1 MTRMQRRDLAKLG
14 FAFTGLAGGLTALTA
29 PARAAEAPATG
40 YASVLEPVF
49 KRLLE
54 EDVPERTSLD
64 DRLANLLQTAAMT
77 VLPAHGGSEALAET
91 FRRALFAGVSAEE
104 LLEVLVQT
112 MPVAGMPAVISAERI
127 LHAELAE
134 AGMSAPATE
143 PSTAGA
149 AERFERGLA
158 VEEKLFGR
166 EYLYAFHAGLR
177 EDERP
182 LQLSLLSS
190 WAYGETFGRAHLTD
204 SERELVLL
212 ASLIASDAR
221 EEVEMHVRAAK
232 TLGATRTDLI
242 GLLTVLLPYT
252 GFPKVRAGLA
262 LINAVEAEDERRR
275 AIAEAREEALKRLEA
290 KREAKREAEE
300 KAKAKEEAKAE
311 SAAAA
316 AGEETNPKETSEASE
331 ATEPKEA
338 TDETDAGDATDE
350 KPESEK
356 TSDEKTEPSSDESEE
371 NVPEEGSE
379 SGTQESEEPEAEEA
393 ESDADSNADSNAN
406 TKGADLPEVPEEPA
420 TESAPSAQ
428 HAEPAK
434 ASPTSSTSTTTATS
448 NAPSSPS
455 SASSPSASSAPS
467 TSAPSAPSAP
477 APGAKDSA
485 KLVSDWSEADEE
497 AFNRAIEKLSKA
509 TEAGDDA
516 AAAAALKELDALG
529 ASGGDLPVLST
540 TP

>member
-1 MTRMQRRDLAKLG
+1 MQRRDLAKLG
-14 FAFTGLAGGLTALTA
+14 FAFTGLASGLTALSA
-29 PARAAEAPATG
+29 PVRAAEAPATG
-40 YASVLEPVF
+40 FVSVLEPVF

-54 EDVPERTSLD
+54 DDVPERTSLD

-112 MPVAGMPAVISAERI
+112 MAVAGMPAVISAERI
-127 LHAELAE
+127 LHAELGE
-134 AGMSAPATE
+134 AGMGAPETR
-143 PSTAGA
+143 PSIAGA
-149 AERFERGLA
+149 AERFEHGLA

-190 WAYGETFGRAHLTD
+190 WAYGETFGRAYLTD
-204 SERELVLL
+204 LERELVLL
-212 ASLIASDAR
+212 AALVASGAR
-221 EEVEMHVRAAK
+221 EEIEMHVRAAK
-232 TLGATRTDLI
+232 TLGATRADLI

-262 LINAVEAEDERRR
+262 LVNAVEAEDERRR

-290 KREAKREAEE
+290 KREAKRKAEE
-300 KAKAKEEAKAE
+300 KAKAE
-311 SAAAA
+311 A
-316 AGEETNPKETSEASE
+316 AGAVAGEKTETEETTEET
-331 ATEPKEA
+331 
-338 TDETDAGDATDE
+338 
-350 KPESEK
+350 EK
-356 TSDEKTEPSSDESEE
+356 TSETDKTSEE
-371 NVPEEGSE
+371 NTEATSDETEEGAPEKE
-379 SGTQESEEPEAEEA
+379 SDNGTNVRKTEEA
-393 ESDADSNADSNAN
+393 EGATETDTNSVDA
-406 TKGADLPEVPEEPA
+406 PEEPA
-420 TESAPSAQ
+420 ISESAEPAGSGGARPSDTSNGTSVREAARTESAPTTQ
-428 HAEPAK
+428 PAEGVGDRAK
-434 ASPTSSTSTTTATS
+434 I
-448 NAPSSPS
+448 
-455 SASSPSASSAPS
+455 
-467 TSAPSAPSAP
+467 
-477 APGAKDSA
+477 
-485 KLVSDWSEADEE
+485 VSDWSEADEQ
-497 AFNRAIEKLSKA
+497 AFNAALEKLSKA

>member
-1 MTRMQRRDLAKLG
+1 MQRRDLAKLG
-14 FAFTGLAGGLTALTA
+14 FAFTGLAGGLTALSA
-29 PARAAEAPATG
+29 PVRAAEAPATG
-40 YASVLEPVF
+40 FVSVLEPVF

-54 EDVPERTSLD
+54 DDVPERTSLD

-112 MPVAGMPAVISAERI
+112 MAVAGMPAVISAERI
-127 LHAELAE
+127 LHAELGE
-134 AGMSAPATE
+134 AGMGAPETR

-149 AERFERGLA
+149 AERFEHGLA

-190 WAYGETFGRAHLTD
+190 WAYGETFGRAYLTD
-204 SERELVLL
+204 LERELVLL
-212 ASLIASDAR
+212 AALVASGAR
-221 EEVEMHVRAAK
+221 EEIEMHVRAAK
-232 TLGATRTDLI
+232 TLGATRADLI

-262 LINAVEAEDERRR
+262 LVNAVEAEDERRR

-290 KREAKREAEE
+290 KREAKR
-300 KAKAKEEAKAE
+300 KAE
-311 SAAAA
+311 A
-316 AGEETNPKETSEASE
+316 AGAVAGEKTETEET
-331 ATEPKEA
+331 TEG
-338 TDETDAGDATDE
+338 T
-350 KPESEK
+350 EK
-356 TSDEKTEPSSDESEE
+356 TSETDKPSEE
-371 NVPEEGSE
+371 NTEATSDETEEGAPEE
-379 SGTQESEEPEAEEA
+379 
-393 ESDADSNADSNAN
+393 ESDNGTNVRK
-406 TKGADLPEVPEEPA
+406 TEGAEGATETDTDTNSVDAPEEPA
-420 TESAPSAQ
+420 ISES
-428 HAEPAK
+428 AEPAGSGG
-434 ASPTSSTSTTTATS
+434 ARPSDTS
-448 NAPSSPS
+448 NG
-455 SASSPSASSAPS
+455 
-467 TSAPSAPSAP
+467 TSVGEAARTESVP
-477 APGAKDSA
+477 ATQPAEGAGDRA
-485 KLVSDWSEADEE
+485 KIVSDWSEADEQ
-497 AFNRAIEKLSKA
+497 AFNAALEKLSKA

>member
-14 FAFTGLAGGLTALTA
+14 FAFTGLAGGLTALSA
-29 PARAAEAPATG
+29 PVRAAEAPATG
-40 YASVLEPVF
+40 FVSVLEPVF

-54 EDVPERTSLD
+54 DDVPERTSLD

-112 MPVAGMPAVISAERI
+112 MAVAGMPAVISAERI
-127 LHAELAE
+127 LHAELGE
-134 AGMSAPATE
+134 AGMGAPETR

-149 AERFERGLA
+149 AERFEHGLA

-190 WAYGETFGRAHLTD
+190 WAYGETFGRAYLTD
-204 SERELVLL
+204 LERELVLL
-212 ASLIASDAR
+212 AALVASGAR
-221 EEVEMHVRAAK
+221 EEIEMHVRAAK
-232 TLGATRTDLI
+232 TLGATRADLI

-262 LINAVEAEDERRR
+262 LVNAVEAEDERRR

-290 KREAKREAEE
+290 KREAKRKAEE
-300 KAKAKEEAKAE
+300 KAKAE
-311 SAAAA
+311 A
-316 AGEETNPKETSEASE
+316 AGAVAGEKTETEETTEET
-331 ATEPKEA
+331 
-338 TDETDAGDATDE
+338 
-350 KPESEK
+350 EK
-356 TSDEKTEPSSDESEE
+356 TSETDKTSEE
-371 NVPEEGSE
+371 NTEATSDETEEGAPEKE
-379 SGTQESEEPEAEEA
+379 SDNGTNVRKTEEA
-393 ESDADSNADSNAN
+393 EGATETDTNSVDA
-406 TKGADLPEVPEEPA
+406 PEEPA
-420 TESAPSAQ
+420 ISESAEPAGSGGARPSDTSNGTSVREAARTESAPATQ
-428 HAEPAK
+428 PAEGAGDRAK
-434 ASPTSSTSTTTATS
+434 I
-448 NAPSSPS
+448 
-455 SASSPSASSAPS
+455 
-467 TSAPSAPSAP
+467 
-477 APGAKDSA
+477 
-485 KLVSDWSEADEE
+485 VSDWSEADEQ
-497 AFNRAIEKLSKA
+497 AFNAALEKLSKA

>member
-14 FAFTGLAGGLTALTA
+14 FAFTGLAGGLTALSA
-29 PARAAEAPATG
+29 PVRAAEAPATG
-40 YASVLEPVF
+40 FVSVLEPVF

-54 EDVPERTSLD
+54 DDVPERTSLD

-112 MPVAGMPAVISAERI
+112 MAVAGMPAVISAERI
-127 LHAELAE
+127 LHAELGE
-134 AGMSAPATE
+134 AGMGAPETH

-149 AERFERGLA
+149 AERFEHGLA

-190 WAYGETFGRAHLTD
+190 WAYGETFGRAYLTD
-204 SERELVLL
+204 LERELVLL
-212 ASLIASDAR
+212 AALVASGAR
-221 EEVEMHVRAAK
+221 EEIERHVRAAK
-232 TLGATRTDLI
+232 TLGATRADLI

-262 LINAVEAEDERRR
+262 LVNAVEAEDERRR

-290 KREAKREAEE
+290 KREAKRKAEE
-300 KAKAKEEAKAE
+300 KAKAE
-311 SAAAA
+311 A
-316 AGEETNPKETSEASE
+316 AGAVAGEKTETEETTEET
-331 ATEPKEA
+331 
-338 TDETDAGDATDE
+338 
-350 KPESEK
+350 EK
-356 TSDEKTEPSSDESEE
+356 TSEIDKTSEE
-371 NVPEEGSE
+371 NTEATSDETEEGAPEEE
-379 SGTQESEEPEAEEA
+379 SDNGTNVRKTEEA
-393 ESDADSNADSNAN
+393 EGATETESDTNSVDA
-406 TKGADLPEVPEEPA
+406 PEEPA
-420 TESAPSAQ
+420 ISESAEPADSGGARPSDTSNGTSVREAARTESAPATQ
-428 HAEPAK
+428 PAEGAGDRAK
-434 ASPTSSTSTTTATS
+434 I
-448 NAPSSPS
+448 
-455 SASSPSASSAPS
+455 
-467 TSAPSAPSAP
+467 
-477 APGAKDSA
+477 
-485 KLVSDWSEADEE
+485 VSDWSEADEQ
-497 AFNRAIEKLSKA
+497 AFNAALEKLSKA

-529 ASGGDLPVLST
+529 TSGGDLPVLST

>member
-14 FAFTGLAGGLTALTA
+14 FAFTGLAGGLTALSA
-29 PARAAEAPATG
+29 PVRAAEVPATG
-40 YASVLEPVF
+40 FVSVLEPVF

-54 EDVPERTSLD
+54 DDVPERTSLD

-112 MPVAGMPAVISAERI
+112 MAVAGMPAVISAERI
-127 LHAELAE
+127 LHAELGE
-134 AGMSAPATE
+134 AGMGAPETR

-149 AERFERGLA
+149 AERFEHGLA

-190 WAYGETFGRAHLTD
+190 WAYGETFGRAYLTD
-204 SERELVLL
+204 LERELVLL
-212 ASLIASDAR
+212 AALVASGAR
-221 EEVEMHVRAAK
+221 EEIEMHVRAAK
-232 TLGATRTDLI
+232 TLGATRADLI

-262 LINAVEAEDERRR
+262 LVNAVEAEDERRR

-290 KREAKREAEE
+290 KREAKRKAEE
-300 KAKAKEEAKAE
+300 KAEAE
-311 SAAAA
+311 A
-316 AGEETNPKETSEASE
+316 AGAVAGEKTETEETTEET
-331 ATEPKEA
+331 
-338 TDETDAGDATDE
+338 
-350 KPESEK
+350 EK
-356 TSDEKTEPSSDESEE
+356 TSETDKTSEE
-371 NVPEEGSE
+371 NTEATSDETEEGAPEEE
-379 SGTQESEEPEAEEA
+379 SDNGTNVRKTEEA
-393 ESDADSNADSNAN
+393 EGATETESDTNSVDA
-406 TKGADLPEVPEEPA
+406 PEEPA
-420 TESAPSAQ
+420 ISES
-428 HAEPAK
+428 AEPAGSGG
-434 ASPTSSTSTTTATS
+434 ARPSDTS
-448 NAPSSPS
+448 NG
-455 SASSPSASSAPS
+455 
-467 TSAPSAPSAP
+467 TSVREAARTETQP
-477 APGAKDSA
+477 AEGAGDRA
-485 KLVSDWSEADEE
+485 KIVSDWSEADEQ
-497 AFNRAIEKLSKA
+497 AFNAALEKLSKA

>member
-14 FAFTGLAGGLTALTA
+14 FAFTGLAGGLTALSATV
-29 PARAAEAPATG
+29 RAAEAPATG
-40 YASVLEPVF
+40 FVSVLEPVF

-54 EDVPERTSLD
+54 DDVPERTSLD

-112 MPVAGMPAVISAERI
+112 MAVAGMPAVISAERI
-127 LHAELAE
+127 LHAELGE
-134 AGMSAPATE
+134 AGMGAPETR

-149 AERFERGLA
+149 AERFEHGLA

-190 WAYGETFGRAHLTD
+190 WAYGETFGRAYLTD
-204 SERELVLL
+204 LERELVLL
-212 ASLIASDAR
+212 AALVASGAR
-221 EEVEMHVRAAK
+221 EEIEMHVRAAK
-232 TLGATRTDLI
+232 KLGATRADLI

-262 LINAVEAEDERRR
+262 LVNAVEAEDERRR

-290 KREAKREAEE
+290 KREAKRKAEE
-300 KAKAKEEAKAE
+300 KAKAE
-311 SAAAA
+311 A
-316 AGEETNPKETSEASE
+316 AGAVAGEKTETEETTEET
-331 ATEPKEA
+331 
-338 TDETDAGDATDE
+338 
-350 KPESEK
+350 EK
-356 TSDEKTEPSSDESEE
+356 TSETDKTSEE
-371 NVPEEGSE
+371 NTEATSDETEEGAPEEE
-379 SGTQESEEPEAEEA
+379 SDKETNVRKTEEA
-393 ESDADSNADSNAN
+393 EGATETESDTNSVDA
-406 TKGADLPEVPEEPA
+406 PEEPA
-420 TESAPSAQ
+420 ISESAEPAGSGGARASDTSNGTSVREAARTESAPATQ
-428 HAEPAK
+428 PAEGAGDRAK
-434 ASPTSSTSTTTATS
+434 I
-448 NAPSSPS
+448 
-455 SASSPSASSAPS
+455 
-467 TSAPSAPSAP
+467 
-477 APGAKDSA
+477 
-485 KLVSDWSEADEE
+485 VSDWSEADEQ
-497 AFNRAIEKLSKA
+497 AFNAALEKLSKA

>member
-14 FAFTGLAGGLTALTA
+14 FAFTGLAGGLTALSA
-29 PARAAEAPATG
+29 PVRAAEAPATG
-40 YASVLEPVF
+40 FVSVLEPVF

-54 EDVPERTSLD
+54 DDVPERTSLD

-112 MPVAGMPAVISAERI
+112 MAVAGMPAVISAERI
-127 LHAELAE
+127 LHAELGE
-134 AGMSAPATE
+134 AGMGAPETR

-149 AERFERGLA
+149 AERFEHGLA

-190 WAYGETFGRAHLTD
+190 WAYGETFGRAYLTD
-204 SERELVLL
+204 LERELVLL
-212 ASLIASDAR
+212 AALVASGAR
-221 EEVEMHVRAAK
+221 EEIEMHVRAAK
-232 TLGATRTDLI
+232 TLGATRADLI

-262 LINAVEAEDERRR
+262 LVNAVEAEDERRR

-290 KREAKREAEE
+290 KREAKRKAEE
-300 KAKAKEEAKAE
+300 KAKAE
-311 SAAAA
+311 A
-316 AGEETNPKETSEASE
+316 AGAVAGEKTETEETTEET
-331 ATEPKEA
+331 
-338 TDETDAGDATDE
+338 
-350 KPESEK
+350 EK
-356 TSDEKTEPSSDESEE
+356 TSETDKTSEE
-371 NVPEEGSE
+371 NTEATSDETEEGAPEEE
-379 SGTQESEEPEAEEA
+379 SDNGTNVRKTEEA
-393 ESDADSNADSNAN
+393 EGATETDTNSVDA
-406 TKGADLPEVPEEPA
+406 PEEPA
-420 TESAPSAQ
+420 ISESAEPADSGGARPSDTSNGTSVREAARTESAPATQ
-428 HAEPAK
+428 PAEGAGDRAK
-434 ASPTSSTSTTTATS
+434 I
-448 NAPSSPS
+448 
-455 SASSPSASSAPS
+455 
-467 TSAPSAPSAP
+467 
-477 APGAKDSA
+477 
-485 KLVSDWSEADEE
+485 VSDWSEADEQ
-497 AFNRAIEKLSKA
+497 AFNAALEKLSKA

>member
-14 FAFTGLAGGLTALTA
+14 FAFTGLAGGLTALSA
-29 PARAAEAPATG
+29 PVRAAEAPATG
-40 YASVLEPVF
+40 FVSVLEPVF

-54 EDVPERTSLD
+54 DDVPERTSLD

-112 MPVAGMPAVISAERI
+112 MAVAGMPAVISAERI
-127 LHAELAE
+127 LHAELGE
-134 AGMSAPATE
+134 AGMGAPETR

-149 AERFERGLA
+149 AERFEHGLA

-190 WAYGETFGRAHLTD
+190 WAYGETFGRAYLTD
-204 SERELVLL
+204 LERELVLL
-212 ASLIASDAR
+212 AALVASGAR
-221 EEVEMHVRAAK
+221 EEIEMHVRAAK
-232 TLGATRTDLI
+232 TLGATRADLI

-262 LINAVEAEDERRR
+262 LVNAVEAEDERRR

-290 KREAKREAEE
+290 KREAKRKAEE
-300 KAKAKEEAKAE
+300 KAKAE
-311 SAAAA
+311 A
-316 AGEETNPKETSEASE
+316 AGAVAGEKTETEETTEET
-331 ATEPKEA
+331 
-338 TDETDAGDATDE
+338 
-350 KPESEK
+350 EK
-356 TSDEKTEPSSDESEE
+356 TSETDKTSEE
-371 NVPEEGSE
+371 NTEATSDETEEGAPEEE
-379 SGTQESEEPEAEEA
+379 SDNGTNVRKTEEA
-393 ESDADSNADSNAN
+393 EGATETDTNSVDA
-406 TKGADLPEVPEEPA
+406 PEEPA
-420 TESAPSAQ
+420 ISESAEPAGSGGARPSDTSNGTSVREAARTESAPATQ
-428 HAEPAK
+428 LAEGAGDRAK
-434 ASPTSSTSTTTATS
+434 I
-448 NAPSSPS
+448 
-455 SASSPSASSAPS
+455 
-467 TSAPSAPSAP
+467 
-477 APGAKDSA
+477 
-485 KLVSDWSEADEE
+485 VSDWSEADEQ
-497 AFNRAIEKLSKA
+497 AFNAALEKLSKA

>member
-1 MTRMQRRDLAKLG
+1 MQRRDLAKLG
-14 FAFTGLAGGLTALTA
+14 FAFTGLAGGLTALSA
-29 PARAAEAPATG
+29 PVRAAEAPATG
-40 YASVLEPVF
+40 FVSVLEPVF

-54 EDVPERTSLD
+54 DDVPERTSLD

-112 MPVAGMPAVISAERI
+112 MAVAGMPAVISAERI
-127 LHAELAE
+127 LHAELGE
-134 AGMSAPATE
+134 AGMGAPETR

-149 AERFERGLA
+149 AERFEHGLA

-190 WAYGETFGRAHLTD
+190 WAYGETFGRAYLTD
-204 SERELVLL
+204 LERELVLL
-212 ASLIASDAR
+212 AALVASGAR
-221 EEVEMHVRAAK
+221 EEIEMHVRAAK
-232 TLGATRTDLI
+232 TLGATRADLI

-262 LINAVEAEDERRR
+262 LVNAVGAEDERRR

-290 KREAKREAEE
+290 KREAKRKAEE
-300 KAKAKEEAKAE
+300 KAKPE
-311 SAAAA
+311 A
-316 AGEETNPKETSEASE
+316 AGAVAGEKTETEETTEET
-331 ATEPKEA
+331 
-338 TDETDAGDATDE
+338 
-350 KPESEK
+350 EK
-356 TSDEKTEPSSDESEE
+356 TSETDKTSEE
-371 NVPEEGSE
+371 NTEATSDETEEGAPEEE
-379 SGTQESEEPEAEEA
+379 SDNGTNVRKTEEA
-393 ESDADSNADSNAN
+393 EGATETDTNSVDA
-406 TKGADLPEVPEEPA
+406 PEEPA
-420 TESAPSAQ
+420 ISES
-428 HAEPAK
+428 AEPAGSGG
-434 ASPTSSTSTTTATS
+434 ARPSDTS
-448 NAPSSPS
+448 NG
-455 SASSPSASSAPS
+455 
-467 TSAPSAPSAP
+467 TSVREAARTESVP
-477 APGAKDSA
+477 ATQPAEGAGDRA
-485 KLVSDWSEADEE
+485 KIVSDWSEADEQ
-497 AFNRAIEKLSKA
+497 AFNAALEKLSKA

>member
-14 FAFTGLAGGLTALTA
+14 FAFTGLAGGLTALSA
-29 PARAAEAPATG
+29 PVRAAEAPATG
-40 YASVLEPVF
+40 FVSVLEPVF

-54 EDVPERTSLD
+54 DDVPERTSLD

-112 MPVAGMPAVISAERI
+112 MAVAGMPAVISAERI
-127 LHAELAE
+127 LHAELGE
-134 AGMSAPATE
+134 AGMGAPETR

-149 AERFERGLA
+149 AERFEHGLA

-190 WAYGETFGRAHLTD
+190 WAYGETFGRAYLTD
-204 SERELVLL
+204 LERELVLL
-212 ASLIASDAR
+212 AALVASGAR
-221 EEVEMHVRAAK
+221 EEIEMHVRAAK
-232 TLGATRTDLI
+232 TLGATRADLI

-252 GFPKVRAGLA
+252 GFPKVRVGLA
-262 LINAVEAEDERRR
+262 LVNAVEAEDERRR

-290 KREAKREAEE
+290 KREAKRKAEE
-300 KAKAKEEAKAE
+300 KAKAE
-311 SAAAA
+311 A
-316 AGEETNPKETSEASE
+316 AGAVAGEKTETEETTEET
-331 ATEPKEA
+331 
-338 TDETDAGDATDE
+338 
-350 KPESEK
+350 EK
-356 TSDEKTEPSSDESEE
+356 TSETDKTSEE
-371 NVPEEGSE
+371 NTEATSDETEEGAPEEE
-379 SGTQESEEPEAEEA
+379 SDNGTNVRKTEEA
-393 ESDADSNADSNAN
+393 EGATETDTNSVDA
-406 TKGADLPEVPEEPA
+406 PEEPA
-420 TESAPSAQ
+420 ISESAEPAGSGGARPSDTSNGTSVREAARTESAPATQ
-428 HAEPAK
+428 PAEGAGDRAK
-434 ASPTSSTSTTTATS
+434 I
-448 NAPSSPS
+448 
-455 SASSPSASSAPS
+455 
-467 TSAPSAPSAP
+467 
-477 APGAKDSA
+477 
-485 KLVSDWSEADEE
+485 VSDWSEADEQ
-497 AFNRAIEKLSKA
+497 AFNAALEKLSKA

>member
-14 FAFTGLAGGLTALTA
+14 FAFTGLAGGFTALTA
-29 PARAAEAPATG
+29 PARAAESPATG
-40 YASVLEPVF
+40 FVSVLEPVF

-77 VLPAHGGSEALAET
+77 VLPAHGGAEALAET

-127 LHAELAE
+127 LHAELGE
-134 AGMSAPATE
+134 AGMSAPVTQ

-149 AERFERGLA
+149 AERFERGLEA
-158 VEEKLFGR
+158 EEKLFGR

-190 WAYGETFGRAHLTD
+190 WAYGETFGRPHLTD
-204 SERELVLL
+204 AERELVLL
-212 ASLIASDAR
+212 AALIASGAR
-221 EEVEMHVRAAK
+221 EEIEMHVRAAK

-262 LINAVEAEDERRR
+262 LINAVEVEDERRR
-275 AIAEAREEALKRLEA
+275 AITQAREEALKRLEA

-300 KAKAKEEAKAE
+300 KAKEQAEAE
-311 SAAAA
+311 TAAAA
-316 AGEETNPKETSEASE
+316 AGEETKPEETSETTEAPEETEETSRTETTSDESTEAS
-331 ATEPKEA
+331 
-338 TDETDAGDATDE
+338 TDET
-350 KPESEK
+350 
-356 TSDEKTEPSSDESEE
+356 
-371 NVPEEGSE
+371 EEGASE
-379 SGTQESEEPEAEEA
+379 DGSENGPREPEVQESESE
-393 ESDADSNADSNAN
+393 ADSN
-406 TKGADLPEVPEEPA
+406 GADLPEVPEEPVKA
-420 TESAPSAQ
+420 DAARPVESVDARPADTPSASGVKDAAPTAQ
-428 HAEPAK
+428 PAEPATQ
-434 ASPTSSTSTTTATS
+434 APS
-448 NAPSSPS
+448 NAPATPS
-455 SASSPSASSAPS
+455 SA
-467 TSAPSAPSAP
+467 P
-477 APGAKDSA
+477 AAGANDSA
-485 KLVSDWSEADEE
+485 KLVSDWSEADER
-497 AFNRAIEKLSKA
+497 AFNAALEKLSKA

>member
-1 MTRMQRRDLAKLG
+1 MQRRDLAKLG
-14 FAFTGLAGGLTALTA
+14 FAFTGLAGGFTALTA
-29 PARAAEAPATG
+29 PVRAAESPATG
-40 YASVLEPVF
+40 FVSVLEPVF

-64 DRLANLLQTAAMT
+64 DRLVNLLQTAAMT
-77 VLPAHGGSEALAET
+77 VLPAHGGAEALAET

-127 LHAELAE
+127 LHAELGE
-134 AGMSAPATE
+134 AGMSAPVTQ

-149 AERFERGLA
+149 AERFERGLEA
-158 VEEKLFGR
+158 EEKLFGR

-190 WAYGETFGRAHLTD
+190 WAYGETFGRPHLTD
-204 SERELVLL
+204 AERELVLL
-212 ASLIASDAR
+212 AALIASGAR
-221 EEVEMHVRAAK
+221 EEIEMHVRAAK

-275 AIAEAREEALKRLEA
+275 AITQAREEALKRLEA

-300 KAKAKEEAKAE
+300 KAKEQAKAE
-311 SAAAA
+311 TAAAA
-316 AGEETNPKETSEASE
+316 AGEETKPEETTEETEETSRTDTTSDESTEAS
-331 ATEPKEA
+331 
-338 TDETDAGDATDE
+338 TDET
-350 KPESEK
+350 
-356 TSDEKTEPSSDESEE
+356 
-371 NVPEEGSE
+371 EEGASE
-379 SGTQESEEPEAEEA
+379 DGSENGTREPEVQESESE
-393 ESDADSNADSNAN
+393 ADSN
-406 TKGADLPEVPEEPA
+406 GADLPEAPEEPVKA
-420 TESAPSAQ
+420 DAARPVESVDARPADTSSASGVKDAAPTAQ
-428 HAEPAK
+428 PAEPATQ
-434 ASPTSSTSTTTATS
+434 APS
-448 NAPSSPS
+448 NAPAAPS
-455 SASSPSASSAPS
+455 SASSPSATSSSAP
-467 TSAPSAPSAP
+467 AA
-477 APGAKDSA
+477 GANDSA
-485 KLVSDWSEADEE
+485 KLVSDWSEADER
-497 AFNRAIEKLSKA
+497 AFNAALEKLSKA

>member
-300 KAKAKEEAKAE
+300 KAKAEAKAE

-316 AGEETNPKETSEASE
+316 AGEETNPKETSEATEE
-331 ATEPKEA
+331 A
-338 TDETDAGDATDE
+338 DAGDATDAADE
-350 KPESEK
+350 KPETEK
-356 TSDEKTEPSSDESEE
+356 ASDEKTETAEE
-371 NVPEEGSE
+371 NAPEEGAE
-379 SGTQESEEPEAEEA
+379 SGTQEPEEPETEEA
-393 ESDADSNADSNAN
+393 ESDAD
-406 TKGADLPEVPEEPA
+406 TQGADLPEAPAEPA

-428 HAEPAK
+428 PAEPAK
-434 ASPTSSTSTTTATS
+434 ASPTSSSTTTSTTTATS

-455 SASSPSASSAPS
+455 SASSPSSPSVPS
-467 TSAPSAPSAP
+467 TPSAP
-477 APGAKDSA
+477 ATGAKDSA
-485 KLVSDWSEADEE
+485 KLVSGWNEADEE

>member
-14 FAFTGLAGGLTALTA
+14 FAFTGLAGGLTALSA
-29 PARAAEAPATG
+29 PVRAAEVPATG
-40 YASVLEPVF
+40 FVSVLEPVF

-54 EDVPERTSLD
+54 DDVPERTSLD

-112 MPVAGMPAVISAERI
+112 MAVAGMPAVISAERI
-127 LHAELAE
+127 LHAELGE
-134 AGMSAPATE
+134 AGMGAPETR

-149 AERFERGLA
+149 AERFEHGLA

-190 WAYGETFGRAHLTD
+190 WAYGETFGRAYLTD
-204 SERELVLL
+204 LERELVLL
-212 ASLIASDAR
+212 AALVASGAR
-221 EEVEMHVRAAK
+221 EEIEMHVRAAK
-232 TLGATRTDLI
+232 TLGATRADLI

-262 LINAVEAEDERRR
+262 LVNAVEAEDERRR

-290 KREAKREAEE
+290 KREAKRKAEE
-300 KAKAKEEAKAE
+300 KAKAE
-311 SAAAA
+311 A
-316 AGEETNPKETSEASE
+316 AGAVAGEKMETEETTEET
-331 ATEPKEA
+331 
-338 TDETDAGDATDE
+338 
-350 KPESEK
+350 EK
-356 TSDEKTEPSSDESEE
+356 TSETDKTSEE
-371 NVPEEGSE
+371 NTEATSDETEEGAPEEE
-379 SGTQESEEPEAEEA
+379 SDNGTNVRKTEEA
-393 ESDADSNADSNAN
+393 EGATETESDTNSVDA
-406 TKGADLPEVPEEPA
+406 PEEPA
-420 TESAPSAQ
+420 ISESAEPAGSGGARPSDTSNGTSVREAARTESAEGAGDR
-428 HAEPAK
+428 AK
-434 ASPTSSTSTTTATS
+434 I
-448 NAPSSPS
+448 
-455 SASSPSASSAPS
+455 
-467 TSAPSAPSAP
+467 
-477 APGAKDSA
+477 
-485 KLVSDWSEADEE
+485 VSDWSEADEQ
-497 AFNRAIEKLSKA
+497 AFNAALEKLSKA

>member
-14 FAFTGLAGGLTALTA
+14 FAFTGLAGGLTALSA
-29 PARAAEAPATG
+29 PVRAAEAPATG
-40 YASVLEPVF
+40 FVSVLEPVF

-54 EDVPERTSLD
+54 DDVPERTSLD

-77 VLPAHGGSEALAET
+77 VLPAHGGSEVLAET

-112 MPVAGMPAVISAERI
+112 MAVAGMPAVISAERI
-127 LHAELAE
+127 LHAELGE
-134 AGMSAPATE
+134 AGMGAPETR

-149 AERFERGLA
+149 AERFEHGLA

-190 WAYGETFGRAHLTD
+190 WAYGETFGRAYLTD
-204 SERELVLL
+204 LERELVLL
-212 ASLIASDAR
+212 AALVASGAR
-221 EEVEMHVRAAK
+221 EEIEMHVRAAK
-232 TLGATRTDLI
+232 TLGATRADLI

-262 LINAVEAEDERRR
+262 LVNAVEAEDERRR

-290 KREAKREAEE
+290 KREAKR
-300 KAKAKEEAKAE
+300 KAE
-311 SAAAA
+311 A
-316 AGEETNPKETSEASE
+316 AGVVAGEKTETEET
-331 ATEPKEA
+331 TEG
-338 TDETDAGDATDE
+338 T
-350 KPESEK
+350 EK
-356 TSDEKTEPSSDESEE
+356 TSETDKPSEE
-371 NVPEEGSE
+371 NTEATSDETEEGAPEE
-379 SGTQESEEPEAEEA
+379 
-393 ESDADSNADSNAN
+393 ESDNGTNVRK
-406 TKGADLPEVPEEPA
+406 TEGAEGATETDTNSVDAPEEPA
-420 TESAPSAQ
+420 ISES
-428 HAEPAK
+428 AEPAGSGG
-434 ASPTSSTSTTTATS
+434 ARPSDTS
-448 NAPSSPS
+448 NG
-455 SASSPSASSAPS
+455 
-467 TSAPSAPSAP
+467 TSVGEAARTESVP
-477 APGAKDSA
+477 ATQPAEGAGDRA
-485 KLVSDWSEADEE
+485 KIVSDWSEADEQ
-497 AFNRAIEKLSKA
+497 AFNAALEKLSKA

>member
-14 FAFTGLAGGLTALTA
+14 FAFTGLAGGLTALSA
-29 PARAAEAPATG
+29 PVRAAEAPATG
-40 YASVLEPVF
+40 FVSVLEPVF

-54 EDVPERTSLD
+54 DDVPERTSLD

-112 MPVAGMPAVISAERI
+112 MAVAGMPAVISAERI
-127 LHAELAE
+127 LHAELGE
-134 AGMSAPATE
+134 AGMGAPETR

-149 AERFERGLA
+149 AERFEHGLA

-190 WAYGETFGRAHLTD
+190 WAYGETFGRAYLTD
-204 SERELVLL
+204 LERELVLL
-212 ASLIASDAR
+212 AALVASGAR
-221 EEVEMHVRAAK
+221 EEIEMHVRAAK
-232 TLGATRTDLI
+232 TLGATRADLI

-262 LINAVEAEDERRR
+262 LVNAVEAEDERRR

-290 KREAKREAEE
+290 KREAKRKAEE
-300 KAKAKEEAKAE
+300 KAKAE
-311 SAAAA
+311 A
-316 AGEETNPKETSEASE
+316 AGAVAGEKTETEGTTEET
-331 ATEPKEA
+331 
-338 TDETDAGDATDE
+338 
-350 KPESEK
+350 EK
-356 TSDEKTEPSSDESEE
+356 TSETDKPSEE
-371 NVPEEGSE
+371 NTEATSDETEEGAPEE
-379 SGTQESEEPEAEEA
+379 
-393 ESDADSNADSNAN
+393 ESDNGTNVRK
-406 TKGADLPEVPEEPA
+406 TEGAEGATETESDTNSVDAPEEPA
-420 TESAPSAQ
+420 ISES
-428 HAEPAK
+428 AEPAGSGG
-434 ASPTSSTSTTTATS
+434 ARPSDTS
-448 NAPSSPS
+448 NG
-455 SASSPSASSAPS
+455 
-467 TSAPSAPSAP
+467 TSVREAARTESVP
-477 APGAKDSA
+477 ATQPAEGAGDRA
-485 KLVSDWSEADEE
+485 KIVSDWSEADEQ
-497 AFNRAIEKLSKA
+497 AFNAALEKLSKA

>member
-14 FAFTGLAGGLTALTA
+14 FAFTGLAGGLTALSA
-29 PARAAEAPATG
+29 PVRAAEVPATG
-40 YASVLEPVF
+40 FVSVLEPVF

-54 EDVPERTSLD
+54 DDVPERTSLD

-112 MPVAGMPAVISAERI
+112 MAVAGMPAVISAERI
-127 LHAELAE
+127 LHAELGE
-134 AGMSAPATE
+134 AGMGAPETR

-149 AERFERGLA
+149 AERFEHGLA

-190 WAYGETFGRAHLTD
+190 WAYGETFGRAYLTD
-204 SERELVLL
+204 LERELVLL
-212 ASLIASDAR
+212 AALVASGAR
-221 EEVEMHVRAAK
+221 EEIEMHVRAAK
-232 TLGATRTDLI
+232 TFGATRADLI

-262 LINAVEAEDERRR
+262 LVNAVEAEDERRR

-290 KREAKREAEE
+290 KREAKRKAEE
-300 KAKAKEEAKAE
+300 KAKAE
-311 SAAAA
+311 A
-316 AGEETNPKETSEASE
+316 AGAVAGEKTETEETTEET
-331 ATEPKEA
+331 
-338 TDETDAGDATDE
+338 
-350 KPESEK
+350 EK
-356 TSDEKTEPSSDESEE
+356 TSETDKTSEE
-371 NVPEEGSE
+371 NTEATSDETEEGAPEEE
-379 SGTQESEEPEAEEA
+379 SDNGTNVRKTEEA
-393 ESDADSNADSNAN
+393 EGATETDTNSVDA
-406 TKGADLPEVPEEPA
+406 PEEPA
-420 TESAPSAQ
+420 ISESAEPAGSGGARPSDTSNGTSVREAARTESAPATQ
-428 HAEPAK
+428 PAEGAGDRAK
-434 ASPTSSTSTTTATS
+434 I
-448 NAPSSPS
+448 
-455 SASSPSASSAPS
+455 
-467 TSAPSAPSAP
+467 
-477 APGAKDSA
+477 
-485 KLVSDWSEADEE
+485 VSDWSEADEQ
-497 AFNRAIEKLSKA
+497 AFNAALEKLSKA

>member
-14 FAFTGLAGGLTALTA
+14 FAFTGLAGGLTALSA
-29 PARAAEAPATG
+29 PVRAAEAPATG
-40 YASVLEPVF
+40 FVSVLEPVF

-54 EDVPERTSLD
+54 DDVPERTSLD

-112 MPVAGMPAVISAERI
+112 MAVAGMPAVISAERI
-127 LHAELAE
+127 LHAELGE
-134 AGMSAPATE
+134 AGMGAPETR
-143 PSTAGA
+143 PSIAGA
-149 AERFERGLA
+149 AERFEHGLA

-190 WAYGETFGRAHLTD
+190 WAYGETFGRAYLTD
-204 SERELVLL
+204 LERELVLL
-212 ASLIASDAR
+212 AALVASGAR
-221 EEVEMHVRAAK
+221 EEIEMHVRAAK
-232 TLGATRTDLI
+232 TLGATRADLI

-262 LINAVEAEDERRR
+262 LVNAVEAEDERRR

-290 KREAKREAEE
+290 KREAKRKAEE
-300 KAKAKEEAKAE
+300 KAKAE
-311 SAAAA
+311 A
-316 AGEETNPKETSEASE
+316 AGAVAGEKTETEETTEET
-331 ATEPKEA
+331 
-338 TDETDAGDATDE
+338 
-350 KPESEK
+350 EK
-356 TSDEKTEPSSDESEE
+356 TSETDKTSEE
-371 NVPEEGSE
+371 NTEATSDETEEGAPEKE
-379 SGTQESEEPEAEEA
+379 SDNGTNVRKTEEA
-393 ESDADSNADSNAN
+393 EGATETDTNSVDA
-406 TKGADLPEVPEEPA
+406 PEEPA
-420 TESAPSAQ
+420 ISESAEPAGSGGARPSDTSNGTSVREAARTESAPTTQ
-428 HAEPAK
+428 PAEGVGDRAK
-434 ASPTSSTSTTTATS
+434 I
-448 NAPSSPS
+448 
-455 SASSPSASSAPS
+455 
-467 TSAPSAPSAP
+467 
-477 APGAKDSA
+477 
-485 KLVSDWSEADEE
+485 VSDWSEADEQ
-497 AFNRAIEKLSKA
+497 AFNAALEKLSKA

>member
-14 FAFTGLAGGLTALTA
+14 FAFTGLAGGLTALSA
-29 PARAAEAPATG
+29 PVRAAEVPATG
-40 YASVLEPVF
+40 FVSVLEPVF

-54 EDVPERTSLD
+54 DDVPERTSLD

-112 MPVAGMPAVISAERI
+112 MAVAGMPAVISAERI
-127 LHAELAE
+127 LHAELGE
-134 AGMSAPATE
+134 AGMGAPETR

-149 AERFERGLA
+149 AERFEHGLA

-190 WAYGETFGRAHLTD
+190 WAYGETFGRAYLTD
-204 SERELVLL
+204 LERELVLL
-212 ASLIASDAR
+212 AALVASGAR
-221 EEVEMHVRAAK
+221 EEIEMHVRAAK
-232 TLGATRTDLI
+232 TLGATRADLI

-262 LINAVEAEDERRR
+262 LVNAVEAEDERRR

-290 KREAKREAEE
+290 KREAKRKAEE
-300 KAKAKEEAKAE
+300 KAKAE
-311 SAAAA
+311 A
-316 AGEETNPKETSEASE
+316 AGAVAGEKTETEETTEET
-331 ATEPKEA
+331 
-338 TDETDAGDATDE
+338 
-350 KPESEK
+350 EK
-356 TSDEKTEPSSDESEE
+356 TSETDKTSEE
-371 NVPEEGSE
+371 NTEATSDETEEGAPEEE
-379 SGTQESEEPEAEEA
+379 SDNGTNVRKTEEA
-393 ESDADSNADSNAN
+393 EGATETESDTNSVDAPEESAISESAEPADSGGARPSDTSNG
-406 TKGADLPEVPEEPA
+406 TSVREVA
-420 TESAPSAQ
+420 RTESAPATQ
-428 HAEPAK
+428 PVEGAGDRAK
-434 ASPTSSTSTTTATS
+434 I
-448 NAPSSPS
+448 
-455 SASSPSASSAPS
+455 
-467 TSAPSAPSAP
+467 
-477 APGAKDSA
+477 
-485 KLVSDWSEADEE
+485 VSDWSEADEQ
-497 AFNRAIEKLSKA
+497 AFNAALEKLSKA

>member
-14 FAFTGLAGGLTALTA
+14 FAFTGLAGGLTALSA
-29 PARAAEAPATG
+29 PVRAAEVPATG
-40 YASVLEPVF
+40 FVSVLEPVF

-54 EDVPERTSLD
+54 DDVPERTSLD

-112 MPVAGMPAVISAERI
+112 MAVAGMPAVISAERI
-127 LHAELAE
+127 LHAELGE
-134 AGMSAPATE
+134 AGMGAPETR

-149 AERFERGLA
+149 AERFEHGLA

-190 WAYGETFGRAHLTD
+190 WAYGETFGRAYLTD
-204 SERELVLL
+204 LERELVLL
-212 ASLIASDAR
+212 AALVASGAR
-221 EEVEMHVRAAK
+221 EEIEMHVRAAK
-232 TLGATRTDLI
+232 TLGATRADLI

-262 LINAVEAEDERRR
+262 LVNAVEAEDERRR

-290 KREAKREAEE
+290 KREAKRKAEE
-300 KAKAKEEAKAE
+300 KAKAE
-311 SAAAA
+311 A
-316 AGEETNPKETSEASE
+316 AGAVAGEKTETEETTEET
-331 ATEPKEA
+331 
-338 TDETDAGDATDE
+338 
-350 KPESEK
+350 EK
-356 TSDEKTEPSSDESEE
+356 TSETDKTSEE
-371 NVPEEGSE
+371 NTEATSDETEEGAPEKE
-379 SGTQESEEPEAEEA
+379 SDNGTNVRKTEEA
-393 ESDADSNADSNAN
+393 EGATETDTNSVDA
-406 TKGADLPEVPEEPA
+406 PEEPA
-420 TESAPSAQ
+420 ISESAEPAGSGGARPSDTSNGTSVREAARTESAPATQ
-428 HAEPAK
+428 PAEGAGDRAK
-434 ASPTSSTSTTTATS
+434 I
-448 NAPSSPS
+448 
-455 SASSPSASSAPS
+455 
-467 TSAPSAPSAP
+467 
-477 APGAKDSA
+477 
-485 KLVSDWSEADEE
+485 VSDWSEADEQ
-497 AFNRAIEKLSKA
+497 AFNAALEKLSKA

>member
-14 FAFTGLAGGLTALTA
+14 FAFTGLAGGLTALSA
-29 PARAAEAPATG
+29 PVRAAEVPATG
-40 YASVLEPVF
+40 FVSVLEPVF

-54 EDVPERTSLD
+54 DDVPERTSLD

-112 MPVAGMPAVISAERI
+112 MAVAGMPAVISAERI
-127 LHAELAE
+127 LHAELGE
-134 AGMSAPATE
+134 AGMGAPETR

-149 AERFERGLA
+149 AERFEHGLA

-190 WAYGETFGRAHLTD
+190 WAYGETFGRAYLTD
-204 SERELVLL
+204 LERELVLL
-212 ASLIASDAR
+212 AALVASGAR
-221 EEVEMHVRAAK
+221 EEIEMHVRAAK
-232 TLGATRTDLI
+232 TLGATRADLI

-262 LINAVEAEDERRR
+262 LVNAVEAEDERRR

-290 KREAKREAEE
+290 KREAKRKAEE
-300 KAKAKEEAKAE
+300 KAKAE
-311 SAAAA
+311 A
-316 AGEETNPKETSEASE
+316 AGAVAGEKTETEETTEET
-331 ATEPKEA
+331 
-338 TDETDAGDATDE
+338 
-350 KPESEK
+350 EK
-356 TSDEKTEPSSDESEE
+356 TSETDKTSEE
-371 NVPEEGSE
+371 NTEATSDETEEGAPEEE
-379 SGTQESEEPEAEEA
+379 SDNGTNVRKTEEA
-393 ESDADSNADSNAN
+393 EGATETDTNSVDA
-406 TKGADLPEVPEEPA
+406 PEEPA
-420 TESAPSAQ
+420 ISESAEPAGSGGARPSDTSNGTSVREAARTESAPATQ
-428 HAEPAK
+428 PAEGAGDRAK
-434 ASPTSSTSTTTATS
+434 I
-448 NAPSSPS
+448 
-455 SASSPSASSAPS
+455 
-467 TSAPSAPSAP
+467 
-477 APGAKDSA
+477 
-485 KLVSDWSEADEE
+485 VSDWSEADEQ
-497 AFNRAIEKLSKA
+497 AFNAALEKLSKA

>member
-14 FAFTGLAGGLTALTA
+14 FAFTGLAGGLTALSA
-29 PARAAEAPATG
+29 PVRAAEAPATG
-40 YASVLEPVF
+40 FVSVLEPVF

-54 EDVPERTSLD
+54 DDVPERTSLD

-112 MPVAGMPAVISAERI
+112 MAVAGMPAVISAERI
-127 LHAELAE
+127 LHAELGE
-134 AGMSAPATE
+134 AGMGAPETR

-149 AERFERGLA
+149 AERFEHGLA

-190 WAYGETFGRAHLTD
+190 WAYGETFGRAYLTD
-204 SERELVLL
+204 LERELVLL
-212 ASLIASDAR
+212 AALVASGAR
-221 EEVEMHVRAAK
+221 EEIEMHVRAAK
-232 TLGATRTDLI
+232 TLGATRADLI

-262 LINAVEAEDERRR
+262 LVNAVEAEDERRR

-290 KREAKREAEE
+290 KREAKRKAEE
-300 KAKAKEEAKAE
+300 KAKAE
-311 SAAAA
+311 A
-316 AGEETNPKETSEASE
+316 AGAVAGEKTETEETTEET
-331 ATEPKEA
+331 
-338 TDETDAGDATDE
+338 
-350 KPESEK
+350 EK
-356 TSDEKTEPSSDESEE
+356 TSETDKTSEE
-371 NVPEEGSE
+371 NTEATSDETEEGAPEEE
-379 SGTQESEEPEAEEA
+379 SDNGTNVRKTEEA
-393 ESDADSNADSNAN
+393 EGATETDTNSVDA
-406 TKGADLPEVPEEPA
+406 PEEPA
-420 TESAPSAQ
+420 ISESAEPAGSGGARPSDTSNGTSVREAARTESAPGTQ
-428 HAEPAK
+428 LAEGAGDRAK
-434 ASPTSSTSTTTATS
+434 I
-448 NAPSSPS
+448 
-455 SASSPSASSAPS
+455 
-467 TSAPSAPSAP
+467 
-477 APGAKDSA
+477 
-485 KLVSDWSEADEE
+485 VSDWSEADEQ
-497 AFNRAIEKLSKA
+497 AFNAALEKLSKA

>member
-14 FAFTGLAGGLTALTA
+14 FAFTGLAGGLTALSA
-29 PARAAEAPATG
+29 PVRAAEAPATG
-40 YASVLEPVF
+40 FVSVLEPVF

-54 EDVPERTSLD
+54 DDVPERTSLD

-112 MPVAGMPAVISAERI
+112 MAVAGMPAVISAERI
-127 LHAELAE
+127 LHAELGE
-134 AGMSAPATE
+134 AGMGAPETR

-149 AERFERGLA
+149 AERFEHGLA

-190 WAYGETFGRAHLTD
+190 WAYGETFGRAYLTD
-204 SERELVLL
+204 LERELVLL
-212 ASLIASDAR
+212 AALVASGAR
-221 EEVEMHVRAAK
+221 EEIEMHVRAAK
-232 TLGATRTDLI
+232 TLGATRADLI

-262 LINAVEAEDERRR
+262 LVNAVEAEDERRR

-290 KREAKREAEE
+290 KREAKR
-300 KAKAKEEAKAE
+300 KAE
-311 SAAAA
+311 A
-316 AGEETNPKETSEASE
+316 AGAVAGEKTETEET
-331 ATEPKEA
+331 TEG
-338 TDETDAGDATDE
+338 T
-350 KPESEK
+350 EK
-356 TSDEKTEPSSDESEE
+356 TSETDKPSEE
-371 NVPEEGSE
+371 NTEATSDETEEGAPEE
-379 SGTQESEEPEAEEA
+379 
-393 ESDADSNADSNAN
+393 ESDNGTNVRK
-406 TKGADLPEVPEEPA
+406 TEGAEGATETDTDTNSVDAPEEPA
-420 TESAPSAQ
+420 ISES
-428 HAEPAK
+428 AEPAGSGG
-434 ASPTSSTSTTTATS
+434 ARPSDTS
-448 NAPSSPS
+448 NG
-455 SASSPSASSAPS
+455 
-467 TSAPSAPSAP
+467 TSVGEAARTESVP
-477 APGAKDSA
+477 ATQPAEGAGDRA
-485 KLVSDWSEADEE
+485 KIVSDWSEADEQ
-497 AFNRAIEKLSKA
+497 AFNAALEKLSKA

>member
-300 KAKAKEEAKAE
+300 KAKAEAKAE

-316 AGEETNPKETSEASE
+316 AGEETNPKETSEATEE
-331 ATEPKEA
+331 A
-338 TDETDAGDATDE
+338 DAGDATDAADE
-350 KPESEK
+350 KPETEK
-356 TSDEKTEPSSDESEE
+356 ASDEKTETAEE
-371 NVPEEGSE
+371 NAPEEGSE

>member
-1 MTRMQRRDLAKLG
+1 MQRRDLAKLG
-14 FAFTGLAGGLTALTA
+14 FAFTGLAGGFTALTA
-29 PARAAEAPATG
+29 PARAAESPATG
-40 YASVLEPVF
+40 FVSVLEPVF

-127 LHAELAE
+127 LHAELGE
-134 AGMSAPATE
+134 AGMSAPVTQ

-149 AERFERGLA
+149 AERFERGLEA
-158 VEEKLFGR
+158 EEKLFGR

-190 WAYGETFGRAHLTD
+190 WAYGETFGRPHLTD
-204 SERELVLL
+204 AERELVLL
-212 ASLIASDAR
+212 AALIASGAR
-221 EEVEMHVRAAK
+221 EEIEMHVRAAK

-275 AIAEAREEALKRLEA
+275 AITQAREEALKRLEA

-300 KAKAKEEAKAE
+300 KAKEQAEAE
-311 SAAAA
+311 TAAAA
-316 AGEETNPKETSEASE
+316 AGEETKPEETSETTEAPEETEETSRTDTTSDESTEAS
-331 ATEPKEA
+331 
-338 TDETDAGDATDE
+338 TDET
-350 KPESEK
+350 
-356 TSDEKTEPSSDESEE
+356 
-371 NVPEEGSE
+371 EEGASE
-379 SGTQESEEPEAEEA
+379 DGSENGTREPEVQESESE
-393 ESDADSNADSNAN
+393 ADSN
-406 TKGADLPEVPEEPA
+406 GADLPEAPEEPVKA
-420 TESAPSAQ
+420 DAARPVESVDARPADTSSASGVKDAAPTAQ
-428 HAEPAK
+428 PAEPATQ
-434 ASPTSSTSTTTATS
+434 APS
-448 NAPSSPS
+448 NAPAAPS
-455 SASSPSASSAPS
+455 SASSPSSTSSSAP
-467 TSAPSAPSAP
+467 AA
-477 APGAKDSA
+477 GANDSA
-485 KLVSDWSEADEE
+485 KLVSDWSEADER
-497 AFNRAIEKLSKA
+497 AFNAALEKLSKA